1 MRNRAVAAG
10 YLAQVER
17 ANESPEALK
26 RRLEEANT
34 LIESLRS
41 RVKQLSE
48 QVERQRVTIAS
59 NHRLPDG
66 EPDVQKVLQ
75 VAGRAVGNQ
84 AALARSMPAPADR
97 ISKWHKEGRLQCY
110 TDASGIEWFY
120 LDQARPSRKKRGSL

>member
-1 MRNRAVAAG
+1 MNRAVGKAMAKAVTE
-10 YLAQVER
+10 Y
-17 ANESPEALK
+17 NESPEALK

-34 LIESLRS
+34 LIDSLRS

-59 NHRLPDG
+59 KHHLPDD

-75 VAGRAVGNQ
+75 VQGRAVGNQ
-84 AALARSMPAPADR
+84 ASLARSMPAPADR

-110 TDASGIEWFY
+110 TDAAGIEWFY
-120 LDQARPSRKKRGSL
+120 LDQGRPSRKKRGSL